1 MPTSSSLLILGL
13 GNPGPKYTHT
23 RHNVGYWVV
32 ENLLQ
37 DRNKKLRRQI
47 FYPYQSANLALSSSQ
62 SFLSVFR
69 SKTFMNTTGS
79 ILPSLSRHYTVDP
92 SQFVVVVDNMDLP
105 PGQCRLRK
113 GGSHAGHNGLKSLM
127 AAFGNDDFLRLYIGV
142 GRPEKGVTVV
152 DHVLGVPDSP
162 DREKINLTCRKA
174 ADALWALAEEPFDR
188 VAEGLNRRGA

>member
-1 MPTSSSLLILGL
+1 MPKSSSLFILGL

-32 ENLLQ
+32 DLLLQ
-37 DRNKKLRRQI
+37 DYKTKFRRQI
-47 FYPYQSANLALSSSQ
+47 FSPYQSVRLSSS
-62 SFLSVFR
+62 SHHLSVLR

-79 ILPSLSRHYTVDP
+79 IIPSLARHNTVDP

-127 AAFGNDDFLRLYIGV
+127 AAFGEQDFLRLYIGV
-142 GRPEKGVTVV
+142 GRPERGVSVV
-152 DHVLGVPDSP
+152 DHVLGVPNASDTQ
-162 DREKINLTCRKA
+162 KIQMTCRKA
-174 ADALWALAEEPFDR
+174 ADALCSLAEEPFDR
-188 VAEGLNRRGA
+188 VAESLNRRGA